1 MRIVWVKVG
10 GLWPP
15 ETGGRL
21 RSFHLVSELSRRH
34 AVTLLTTHGGT
45 DEPGELARRLPRCEV
60 VSVPFDI
67 PKWASAAFARA
78 LARSWL
84 TPLPVDLLK
93 FRAPALEAEV
103 RRRMNPGAADLCVAD
118 FLSATVNVRLRGAL
132 PVLFFAHNVEHLIWK
147 RLCGVERRPWRR
159 AALAIEWRKMRRAE
173 AAICS
178 RADVTVAVSEGDAA
192 LLRAGAPGAAV
203 RTVPTG
209 VDTSYFTPGESG
221 GTRPSLVFTGSMDW
235 YPNEDAVRYFL
246 EAVLPRVRR
255 EVPEAS
261 FSVVGRR
268 PGAGLV
274 AAAVAS
280 DARVTGTVPDV
291 RPYLAEGMVYVVPLR
306 IGGGTRLKI
315 FEALAAGKAV
325 VSTTVGAEGLPLV
338 PGLHFLQADD
348 PGDFAHA
355 VVALLRDPGR
365 RRALGE
371 AGRRLV
377 EERFGWPEVA
387 REFERRCR
395 EALRGGRADALRRA
409 DRSPV
414 GGFARRTA
422 KRWLPEWLKRIARVQ
437 RSLGLRR
444 ALLYWR
450 LRVRRALQLRNE
462 GPAGAAGAV
471 GSVVYVC
478 RGNII
483 RSPMAE
489 ALLRQ
494 CLARRGADGVAVSSA
509 GLYAHR
515 GQRADPRARR
525 AARLLGVDLE
535 GHRARAVTRAL
546 MERADLVVPMDS
558 LIETDLR
565 GRYPS
570 AAHKI
575 TLLPA
580 VGEDGRRRLIEIPD
594 PYDGDE
600 TDIRHCYDLLRS
612 CVGRQAEEL
621 PLRPPVERVVKTR
634 HAR

>member
-34 AVTLLTTHGGT
+34 AVTLLTTHGGA
-45 DEPGELARRLPRCEV
+45 DDPAELARRLPRCEV

-103 RRRMNPGAADLCVAD
+103 RRRMKAGAADLCVAD

-173 AAICS
+173 AAVCS
-178 RADVTVAVSEGDAA
+178 RADLTVAVSEGDAA
-192 LLRAGAPGAAV
+192 LLRAGAPRAAV

-209 VDTSYFTPGESG
+209 VDTSYFTPGESRG
-221 GTRPSLVFTGSMDW
+221 ARPSLVFTGSMDW

-255 EVPEAS
+255 EVPDVS
-261 FSVVGRR
+261 FSIVGRR

-274 AAAVAS
+274 TAAEAS
-280 DARVTGTVPDV
+280 GARVTGTVPDV
-291 RPYLAEGMVYVVPLR
+291 RPYLAQGMVYVVPLR

-338 PGLHFLQADD
+338 PGLHFILADD
-348 PGDFAHA
+348 PGDFARA

-395 EALRGGRADALRRA
+395 EALRGARADALRRA
-409 DRSPV
+409 GRSPA
-414 GGFARRTA
+414 GAFARRTA
-422 KRWLPEWLKRIARVQ
+422 KRRLPEWLKRIARVQ

-450 LRVRRALQLRNE
+450 LRVRRALRLRDE
-462 GPAGAAGAV
+462 GPARAAGAV
-471 GSVVYVC
+471 DSVVYVC

-489 ALLRQ
+489 ALLKQ
-494 CLARRGADGVAVSSA
+494 SLARRCPDEIAVRSA
-509 GLYAHR
+509 GLYARR

-535 GHRARAVTRAL
+535 GHRARPVTRAL
-546 MERADLVVPMDS
+546 IERADLIVPMDS
-558 LIETDLR
+558 LIEADLR
-565 GRYPS
+565 GRYPR

-575 TLLPA
+575 ALLHT
-580 VGEDGRRRLIEIPD
+580 GDGDSRRRPIEIAD

-600 TDIRHCYDLLRS
+600 AEIRRCYELLRS

-621 PLRPPVERVVKTR
+621 SAGRPVETEKE
-634 HAR
+634 ARRAR

>member
-21 RSFHLVSELSRRH
+21 RSLHLVSELSRRH
-34 AVTLLTTHGGT
+34 AVTLLTTHGGA
-45 DEPGELARRLPRCEV
+45 DDPAELARRLPRCEV
-60 VSVPFDI
+60 VSVPLDI
-67 PKWASAAFARA
+67 PKRTSAAFARA
-78 LARSWL
+78 LLRSWL

-103 RRRMNPGAADLCVAD
+103 RRRLDARAADLCVAD
-118 FLSATVNVRLRGAL
+118 FLSATVNVPLRGAL

-147 RLCGVERRPWRR
+147 RVCAVERRPWRR
-159 AALAIEWRKMRRAE
+159 AALAVEWRKLRRAE
-173 AAICS
+173 AAVCS
-178 RADVTVAVSEGDAA
+178 RADLTVAVSEGDAA

-209 VDTSYFTPGESG
+209 VDTSYFTPVQSG
-221 GTRPSLVFTGSMDW
+221 GSRPSLVFTGSMDW

-246 EAVLPRVRR
+246 ESILPGVRG
-255 EVPEAS
+255 EVPDAS

-268 PGAGLV
+268 PGAGLI
-274 AAAVAS
+274 AAAAAS
-280 DARVTGTVPDV
+280 GARVTGTVADV

-348 PGDFAHA
+348 PGEFASA
-355 VVALLRDPGR
+355 VVSLLRDPGR

-377 EERFGWPEVA
+377 EERFGWAEVA
-387 REFERRCR
+387 REFETRCR
-395 EALRGGRADALRRA
+395 EAVREAGAAPRAARSRA
-409 DRSPV
+409 
-414 GGFARRTA
+414 GAFARRA
-422 KRWLPEWLKRIARVQ
+422 ARRWLPEGLRRIVRVQ
-437 RSLGLRR
+437 RSLGARR

-450 LRVRRALQLRNE
+450 LRTRRARRSGDA
-462 GPAGAAGAV
+462 GPAGAV
-471 GSVVYVC
+471 GSIVYVC

-489 ALLRQ
+489 ALLSQ
-494 CLARRGADGVAVSSA
+494 GLARRGAHGVAVSSA
-509 GLYAHR
+509 GLYARR
-515 GQRADPRARR
+515 GQRADARARR
-525 AARLLGVDLE
+525 AARLLGIDLE
-535 GHRARAVTRAL
+535 GHRARPVTRTL
-546 MERADLVVPMDS
+546 VERADLIVPMDS
-558 LIETDLR
+558 LIEADLR
-565 GRYPS
+565 GRYPR

-575 TLLPA
+575 ALLHA
-580 VGEDGRRRLIEIPD
+580 GGENGRRRPVEIPD

-600 TDIRHCYDLLRS
+600 ADIRRCYERLRS

-621 PLRPPVERVVKTR
+621 SGRRPVEGEVKTR
-634 HAR
+634 DAR